1 MKIDRKSPQTH
12 RVGGMGIASSKWTA
26 GKGRRPFAPR
36 RWARYVLVG
45 FKRVTMDMFRSGEA
59 LGKGSGRVKGRGEKP
74 EGEAGRELLTGLG
87 VPRALAIRCRPTAT
101 RVRSVLMTVKD
112 HRWVLVVVRWIGTG
126 IRR

>member
-45 FKRVTMDMFRSGEA
+45 YKRVTMDMFSAGES
-59 LGKGSGRVKGRGEKP
+59 LGRGSGGVKGRGERP
-74 EGEAGRELLTGLG
+74 GGGLVGVLTWLG
-87 VPRALAIRCRPTAT
+87 G
-101 RVRSVLMTVKD
+101 S
-112 HRWVLVVVRWIGTG
+112 LVVTASL
-126 IRR
+126 RRTLPGCLLFWW

>member
-45 FKRVTMDMFRSGEA
+45 FKRVMMVVSSVGEA
-59 LGKGSGRVKGRGEKP
+59 LGKGSGRVKGRGERP
-74 EGEAGRELLTGLG
+74 EGEAGRDISLAWGL
-87 VPRALAIRCRPTAT
+87 PW
-101 RVRSVLMTVKD
+101 SVMD
-112 HRWVLVVVRWIGTG
+112 
-126 IRR
+126 

>member
-45 FKRVTMDMFRSGEA
+45 FGWVVMDMFSPGEA
-59 LGKGSGRVKGRGEKP
+59 FGERKWKGKRQRGE
-74 EGEAGRELLTGLG
+74 TGGGGWSGALNRLG
-87 VPRALAIRCRPTAT
+87 GTQGFGD
-101 RVRSVLMTVKD
+101 TV
-112 HRWVLVVVRWIGTG
+112 
-126 IRR
+126 

>member
-1 MKIDRKSPQTH
+1 M
-12 RVGGMGIASSKWTA
+12 
-26 GKGRRPFAPR
+26 
-36 RWARYVLVG
+36 G
-45 FKRVTMDMFRSGEA
+45 FKWVMMDMFSPGEA